1 LARSEVRAE
10 FNSTIF
16 EILREELMRESP
28 IYQEI
33 IREGV
38 QRGKQDT
45 LIRQLTRRIGTVP
58 PQLQAQVQSLSIE
71 QLDELSEALFD
82 FASAADLTAWLQQ
95 EPRRQS

>member
-1 LARSEVRAE
+1 
-10 FNSTIF
+10 
-16 EILREELMRESP
+16 MRESP

-45 LIRQLTRRIGTVP
+45 VIRQLTRRIGTVP

-95 EPRRQS
+95 ELLR

>member
-1 LARSEVRAE
+1 
-10 FNSTIF
+10 
-16 EILREELMRESP
+16 MRESP

-33 IREGV
+33 ILEGV

-45 LIRQLTRRIGTVP
+45 VIRLLTRRIGIVP

-71 QLDELSEALFD
+71 QLDRLSEALFD